1 MGLHKIIHHDRE
13 NGQNL
18 VELTMVLPFL
28 FIILFGALDLGR
40 VFFAS
45 INLTNAA
52 REGVRFLTLHPDDL
66 DNVYTPYWGSKKAAI
81 EEASYLGFS
90 LAEGDISVECVD
102 ADDDDFCDSGTPAS
116 VEVTYDFDLILGWI
130 LPSPITVSRSAVM
143 VIP

>member
-1 MGLHKIIHHDRE
+1 MGLHKKNHRDCQK
-13 NGQNL
+13 GQNL
-18 VELTMVLPFL
+18 VELAMVLPFL
-28 FIILFGALDLGR
+28 FVILFGVLDLGR

-45 INLTNAA
+45 ISLTNAA

-66 DNVYTPYWGSKKAAI
+66 VNVYLPYWGSKKAAI
-81 EEASYLGFS
+81 EEANYSGVTLS
-90 LAEGDISVECVD
+90 EGDISVECLD
-102 ADDDDFCDSGTPAS
+102 EDDNDFCDPGTPAS